1 MDTLLKPEIINGLF
15 AIGGALIGVLGAWL
29 IARQGKEKQ
38 RITLIESMCFKLL
51 DVNAI
56 AKSDVQITYKG
67 TPIKD
72 LVSGEFA
79 AQNTGTKA
87 LENIEIDV
95 AQNAD
100 SPLLDFE
107 VSSANFSATKDFINI
122 EKTDDGSYKV
132 KIRYLNPKDRVV
144 FEYRISGYDRP
155 SISTRKLGLDVEIR
169 QNAGVPDIYAEVLF
183 SIIEKMPIP
192 GYSWL
197 FSKMNKPYRFYL
209 EAKRKNA

>member
-1 MDTLLKPEIINGLF
+1 MKPEIINGLF

-38 RITLIESMCFKLL
+38 RITLLVSPCSKLL
-51 DVNAI
+51 DVNNI

-72 LVSGEFA
+72 LGAGEFA

-87 LENIEIDV
+87 LEDIEIDV
-95 AQNAD
+95 TQALD

-107 VSSANFSATKDFINI
+107 VSSTNFSVTESFIRI
-122 EKTDDGSYKV
+122 EQKDDGSYKA
-132 KIRYLNPKDRVV
+132 KIKYLNPKDRVV
-144 FEYRISGYDRP
+144 FEYRISGSEKP
-155 SISTRKLGLDVEIR
+155 SISTRKLGLDVEMRKEAIT
-169 QNAGVPDIYAEVLF
+169 GVPDIYAEVLF
-183 SIIEKMPIP
+183 SVIEKMPLP

-197 FSKMNKPYRFYL
+197 FSKMHKPYRLYL